1 MYKSVET
8 VEHTIEALCSNN
20 LFSLTFERMQKIVSN
35 KDFGAE
41 NLSES
46 ERNEII
52 KGIIENVSFEEIY
65 EWILGADYLDESF
78 LGGDIVQC
86 MFPQYNK
93 KTEDLAK
100 IYNVV
105 NFQPHENEKPV
116 FFVDTSLT
124 SSRTNGLLVTTK
136 GLYRKGKGMISLTAK
151 MPVEIDEFMKE
162 IKVKHTCVLSFNGP
176 RGEFDDIVELFQI
189 VYIFNTMRYKS
200 GEAVDEYIDPY
211 SVDGNG
217 NLNYN
222 AEIAQ
227 DQNKKRKASD
237 QLNDSGLGQS
247 SKPST
252 FIGII
257 IWIIIIILIFKGCS
271 S

>member
-8 VEHTIEALCSNN
+8 MEHTVEALCNNN

-35 KDFGAE
+35 KNLDVE

-46 ERNEII
+46 GRNEII
-52 KGIIENVSFEEIY
+52 KEIIENVSFEEIY
-65 EWILGADYLDESF
+65 EWILEADYLDDSF

-93 KTEDLAK
+93 KTEDMAK
-100 IYNVV
+100 IYNAV
-105 NFQPHENEKPV
+105 NFQPHGNEKPV

-124 SSRTNGLLVTTK
+124 SSRTKGLLVTTK
-136 GLYRKGKGMISLTAK
+136 GLYRNGKGMVSLTAK

-189 VYIFNTMRYKS
+189 VYIFNTMRYKE
-200 GEAVDEYIDPY
+200 GETVEEYKNPY
-211 SVDGNG
+211 SVDENG
-217 NLNYN
+217 NLNYS

-227 DQNKKRKASD
+227 EQNKKRKASD

-252 FIGII
+252 FIGVI
-257 IWIIIIILIFKGCS
+257 IWIIIIVVIFKGCS
-271 S
+271 T

>member
-1 MYKSVET
+1 M
-8 VEHTIEALCSNN
+8 
-20 LFSLTFERMQKIVSN
+20 
-35 KDFGAE
+35 
-41 NLSES
+41 
-46 ERNEII
+46 
-52 KGIIENVSFEEIY
+52 
-65 EWILGADYLDESF
+65 
-78 LGGDIVQC
+78 
-86 MFPQYNK
+86 
-93 KTEDLAK
+93 AK

-200 GEAVDEYIDPY
+200 GEAVDEYINPY

>member
-1 MYKSVET
+1 M
-8 VEHTIEALCSNN
+8 
-20 LFSLTFERMQKIVSN
+20 
-35 KDFGAE
+35 
-41 NLSES
+41 
-46 ERNEII
+46 
-52 KGIIENVSFEEIY
+52 
-65 EWILGADYLDESF
+65 
-78 LGGDIVQC
+78 QC

-176 RGEFDDIVELFQI
+176 RG
-189 VYIFNTMRYKS
+189 
-200 GEAVDEYIDPY
+200 
-211 SVDGNG
+211 
-217 NLNYN
+217 
-222 AEIAQ
+222 
-227 DQNKKRKASD
+227 
-237 QLNDSGLGQS
+237 
-247 SKPST
+247 
-252 FIGII
+252 
-257 IWIIIIILIFKGCS
+257 
-271 S
+271 